1 MSEHRTARSS
11 PGEPLRDSA
20 ASSATESAASSA
32 TESSRAETSA
42 LGSRG
47 SDSASLR
54 PGRLARRDDL
64 LDLIRSV
71 AIVRVVLWH
80 TWSWAWLTW
89 VPAMPAMFFSSGALL
104 DASLRR
110 RGWVATV
117 RDRCRRLLLPYWVY
131 AAACWAVMLLSGWRP
146 TTGEALA
153 WLVPLADPVGS
164 AEMPGLWVP
173 LWYVRAYLWFVLGA
187 GIISAVVRR
196 LGWTAVVGASV
207 VGVGVFWI
215 GRAGTELPMAVG
227 DAAAYLPFVAAGML
241 YSAGRRLPGRVAL
254 GSLGVAAGLGSVVIW
269 QRLGPLDGVVNRSY
283 LLTMTVGAAGVALV
297 LAWRAPLEALSGRW
311 GAVVRRI
318 NARALTIYLWQGF
331 GLVAAQRLVDVR
343 VDSPL
348 LAAVLSL
355 VVVAAVILAAV
366 AVFGGLEDVAA
377 GRDRRQLQVPGLLV
391 VPGVALLVAALV
403 VPLPAGA
410 TVEAPLSGQAVVA
423 RAAQVEAD
431 LADGDPGGGDTPT
444 GPDVSG
450 LSAQEVLDGWVQEHA
465 ARLDEIGTNWVDAV
479 VVVPDG
485 TAFEASWEN
494 DDAVRPSELA
504 WWSMTKA
511 VTAAWFVMLVE
522 DGVVRLDDPLSR
534 WVPETPRA
542 DDMTLEQLARHTAG
556 VPEDLSRHIFAA
568 DPRDEI
574 DEFIERGELGY
585 EPGEGYGYSRV
596 GYYLLALA
604 LERASG
610 VPYTDAVE
618 DLAERAGAD
627 LQWDDASST
636 GSVTDPDGHGYRGG
650 AWSSGGLMSSLD
662 QGAWFVSWLF
672 NTGLSDSAVDMMA
685 RFSSDP
691 DRIYYGL
698 GLIPLCPPCER
709 DGEWIRAERV
719 GLDTATG
726 LFGVD
731 RATGAVVMIQT
742 DSWWGPEASEPAFY
756 DLQHRLLDTGRG

>member
-1 MSEHRTARSS
+1 MTERVTSGSTGTAEPTEPTEPTEVGGTTETGEMSRR
-11 PGEPLRDSA
+11 
-20 ASSATESAASSA
+20 
-32 TESSRAETSA
+32 
-42 LGSRG
+42 LG
-47 SDSASLR
+47 
-54 PGRLARRDDL
+54 RRDEL

-89 VPAMPAMFFSSGALL
+89 VPAMPAMFFSTGALL

-117 RDRCRRLLLPYWVY
+117 RQRCRRLLLPYWVY
-131 AAACWAVMLLSGWRP
+131 AAACWVVMLLSGWRP
-146 TTGEALA
+146 TVGEAFA

-164 AEMPGLWVP
+164 AELPGLWVP

-187 GIISAVVRR
+187 GVIGAVVRR
-196 LGWTAVVGASV
+196 LGWTAVVAASV
-207 VGVGVFWI
+207 LGVGVFWL
-215 GRAGTELPMAVG
+215 GRAGSELPMAVG

-241 YSAGRRLPGRVAL
+241 YGAGRRLPGRVAL
-254 GSLGVAAGLGSVVIW
+254 ASLGVAAVIGSLVIW

-297 LAWRAPLEALSGRW
+297 LAWRAPLESLSGRW
-311 GAVVRRI
+311 RSVVGRI
-318 NARALTIYLWQGF
+318 NSRALTIYLWQGF

-343 VDSPL
+343 VDAPVP
-348 LAAVLSL
+348 AAVLSL
-355 VVVAAVILAAV
+355 LVVVVVIAAAV
-366 AVFGGLEDVAA
+366 ALFGGLEDVAA
-377 GRDRRQLQVPGLLV
+377 GRERRQLLVPRPLAL
-391 VPGVALLVAALV
+391 PGVALVVAALV
-403 VPLPAGA
+403 VPMPAGA

-431 LADGDPGGGDTPT
+431 LADGDASTR
-444 GPDVSG
+444 PDVSG
-450 LSAQEVLDGWVQEHA
+450 MTPQEVLDDWVQEHA
-465 ARLDEIGTNWVDAV
+465 ARLDGIDTNWVDAV
-479 VVVPDG
+479 VVSPDG
-485 TAFEASWEN
+485 TATSTSWSN
-494 DDAVRPSELA
+494 GTGVRPDVLA

-511 VTAAWFVMLVE
+511 VTAAWFVTLVE
-522 DGVVRLDDPLSR
+522 QGVVDLDDPLSR
-534 WVPETPRA
+534 WVPETPRS

-556 VPEDLSRHIFAA
+556 VPEDLSRHIFDA

-574 DEFIERGELGY
+574 DDFIERGELGY

-610 VPYTDAVE
+610 VPYTDAV
-618 DLAERAGAD
+618 DDMARRAGVE
-627 LQWDDASST
+627 LQWDDAQLADRP
-636 GSVTDPDGHGYRGG
+636 GAANPVADPDGHGYRGG
-650 AWSSGGLMSSLD
+650 PWSSGGIASSLD
-662 QGAWFVSWLF
+662 QGARFVHWLF
-672 NTGLSDSAVDMMA
+672 DEGLSESGVDMMA

-698 GLIPLCPPCER
+698 GLIPLCPPCEP

-731 RATGAVVMIQT
+731 RATGSVVMIQT
-742 DSWWGPEASEPAFY
+742 DNWWAPEGPEQAFY
-756 DLQHRLLDTGRG
+756 DLQHRLLDSSGGE